1 MSGVPV
7 CKLAGG
13 CARVVSGGGRRQG
26 LTVRLLHTLMWNS
39 EARRAGGD
47 GSLAFPRIA
56 PLEEA
61 VWASLPCTTPHHAQ
75 DGLSI
80 SVSSGDAG
88 PGSDRLLPQPDSTL
102 RPQGSFQSVW
112 RFQQLAGLPGS
123 SSPGCGL
130 GGGGAEIGHTEPSPD
145 LTSDPS
151 CLRRDLLPF
160 TLRLPRAI
168 LEASSST
175 DLEIISNLGLGK
187 SPLGSEQET
196 GLLGP
201 GFPGG
206 LSG

>member
-1 MSGVPV
+1 M
-7 CKLAGG
+7 C
-13 CARVVSGGGRRQG
+13 
-26 LTVRLLHTLMWNS
+26 LLHTLMWNS
-39 EARRAGGD
+39 KARRAGGG

-80 SVSSGDAG
+80 SVS
-88 PGSDRLLPQPDSTL
+88 DRLLPQPPDSTL
-102 RPQGSFQSVW
+102 QRQGSFQSVW
-112 RFQQLAGLPGS
+112 RFQQPAGLPGS

-145 LTSDPS
+145 LTFDPS
-151 CLRRDLLPF
+151 CLCRDLLPF

-187 SPLGSEQET
+187 SPPGSEQET

-201 GFPGG
+201 EFPGG